1 MESVVGDTS
10 NTALDTAWSSALG
23 QVNAEGSDIATTSHS
38 YSPSNVQSVSV
49 NAPPSVNMSHVFPCS
64 SVVDSSSPA
73 PATPLSQRSDEFS
86 NSHILE
92 PGEIIPHV
100 CVFSQVSSTLDSPH
114 PLPPKKPLTPY
125 MQFSKSV
132 SALEVHFQIR
142 GGWQTVLSFFFNCIC
157 MFYFSISH

>member
-10 NTALDTAWSSALG
+10 NTALDPAWSSALG
-23 QVNAEGSDIATTSHS
+23 QVNAEGSDVTTTSHS
-38 YSPSNVQSVSV
+38 YSPSNVQSVNV
-49 NAPPSVNMSHVFPCS
+49 NAPPSINMSHVFPCS

-86 NSHILE
+86 NSHVLE

-132 SALEVHFQIR
+132 SALEVLFSSLGWMIDKLYFHFSLF
-142 GGWQTVLSFFFNCIC
+142 VFVC
-157 MFYFSISH
+157 SISH